1 MIRAAV
7 TLLAMAAA
15 TRALAGEVVF
25 ESKPARTHLIELYT
39 SEGCSSCLP
48 AEEWMSGLKNQT
60 RLWQD
65 IVPVAFHVDYW
76 DHLGW
81 KDPFASK
88 TWTERQ
94 ADYSV
99 RWKIENVYTP
109 AFALDGKEWHYGKL
123 PAPATDAPGVLKI
136 VVNGD
141 KVTATFK
148 ASNGEGRYDIHVA
161 RLGFSLMAD
170 VTAGENNGRK
180 LMHDFVV
187 LGLTNETMRSGAKE
201 LRLPAPAATST
212 IDPRTAIAAWVTQAG
227 QIEPIQAVGGW
238 LP

>member
-7 TLLAMAAA
+7 IFLAMAAA
-15 TRALAGEVVF
+15 TGALAGEVVF
-25 ESKPARTHLIELYT
+25 ESKPARSHLIELYT

-48 AEEWMSGLKNQT
+48 AEDWMSGLKNQP

-65 IVPVAFHVDYW
+65 IVPIAFHVDYW

-88 TWTERQ
+88 LWTERQ

-99 RWKIENVYTP
+99 RWKGESVYTP

-123 PAPATDAPGVLKI
+123 PEPATDAPGVLKI
-136 VVNGD
+136 IVNGD

-148 ASNGEGRYDIHVA
+148 ASNRDGRYDIHIA

-180 LMHDFVV
+180 LMHEFVV
-187 LGLTNETMRSGAKE
+187 LGLTNETLKAGAKE
-201 LRLPAPAATST
+201 LRLPAPSTIST

-238 LP
+238 LQ

>member
-7 TLLAMAAA
+7 ILLAVAAV
-15 TRALAGEVVF
+15 TGALAGEIAF
-25 ESKPARTHLIELYT
+25 ESKPARSHLIELYT

-48 AEEWMSGLKNQT
+48 AEEWMSGLKNQP

-88 TWTERQ
+88 AWTERQ

-99 RWKIENVYTP
+99 RWKGESVYTP

-123 PAPATDAPGVLKI
+123 PEPATDAPGVLK
-136 VVNGD
+136 VTVNGD
-141 KVTATFK
+141 RVTATFK
-148 ASNGEGRYDIHVA
+148 ASKGEGRYDIHVA
-161 RLGFSLMAD
+161 RLGCSLMAD

-187 LGLTNETMRSGAKE
+187 LGLTNETMKSGAKE
-201 LRLPAPAATST
+201 LRLPAPSTTSAL
-212 IDPRTAIAAWVTQAG
+212 DPRTAIAAWVTQAG

-238 LP
+238 LQ

>member
-1 MIRAAV
+1 
-7 TLLAMAAA
+7 MAAA
-15 TRALAGEVVF
+15 TGALAGEVVF
-25 ESKPARTHLIELYT
+25 ESKPVRTHLIELYT

-48 AEEWMSGLKNQT
+48 AEEWMSGLKNQP

-65 IVPVAFHVDYW
+65 IVPSAFHVDYW

-99 RWKIENVYTP
+99 RWKGESVYTP

-123 PAPATDAPGVLKI
+123 PVPATETPGVLKI
-136 VVNGD
+136 IINGD

-148 ASNGEGRYDIHVA
+148 ASNGEGRYDIHLA

-170 VTAGENNGRK
+170 VTAGENHGRK

-187 LGLTNETMRSGAKE
+187 LGLTNETMKSGAKE
-201 LRLPAPAATST
+201 LRLPAPSTTST

>member
-7 TLLAMAAA
+7 ILLAMAAA
-15 TRALAGEVVF
+15 TGARGGEAVF

-48 AEEWMSGLKNQT
+48 AEEWMSGLKNQP

-99 RWKIENVYTP
+99 RWKGETVYTP
-109 AFALDGKEWHYGKL
+109 AIALDGKEWHYGVL
-123 PAPATDAPGVLKI
+123 PPAATEMPGVLKI
-136 VVNGD
+136 SVNGD
-141 KVTATFK
+141 RVTASFK
-148 ASNGEGRYDIHVA
+148 SSTGGGRYDIHVA
-161 RLGFSLMAD
+161 RLGFGLGMD
-170 VTAGENNGRK
+170 VTAGENSGRK

-187 LGLTNETMRSGAKE
+187 LGLTNETMKVGVKE
-201 LRLPAPAATST
+201 LQLPALSKIPT

>member
-7 TLLAMAAA
+7 IFLAMAA
-15 TRALAGEVVF
+15 TTGALAGEVVF

-48 AEEWMSGLKNQT
+48 AEEWMSGLKNQS

-88 TWTERQ
+88 LWTERQ
-94 ADYSV
+94 SDYSV
-99 RWKIENVYTP
+99 RWKGESVYTP
-109 AFALDGKEWHYGKL
+109 AFALDGKEWHSGKL
-123 PAPATDAPGVLKI
+123 PAPATEAPGVLKI

-148 ASNGEGRYDIHVA
+148 ASNGGGRYDVHVA

-170 VTAGENNGRK
+170 VTAGENSGRK

-187 LGLTNETMRSGAKE
+187 LGLTNETMKSSAKE
-201 LRLPAPAATST
+201 LRLPVPSTTST

-227 QIEPIQAVGGW
+227 QIEPIQVVGGW